1 MPSGTGERKRYARGM
16 RSTGVVRSGD
26 VKARFGAWKAQLGVR
41 AVACS
46 IAGALALAACS
57 RAEPHEPPRPD
68 PDAVRAASRTPRPPE
83 TTTPP
88 APRALPG
95 PFARLGEPCAADEA
109 APADDASKKRP
120 PPSRRPPSFA
130 SEECGDGGKVVK
142 VTVPGFHADALPG
155 PLVHR
160 EGPPQMMAH
169 ALGVEEGR
177 VWAQSSC
184 MACRM
189 MTDSTTVVD
198 VAAASDAT
206 LETFQA
212 YVGLPKAPLLRTA
225 AAWRE
230 AIPTWAKGAV
240 AQAKPAS

>member
-1 MPSGTGERKRYARGM
+1 MPSGTVERKRYAAGM
-16 RSTGVVRSGD
+16 RSTGVVRSG
-26 VKARFGAWKAQLGVR
+26 VVRSAVVVGAVLASVGLG
-41 AVACS
+41 
-46 IAGALALAACS
+46 ACS
-57 RAEPHEPPRPD
+57 RAEPHEPARPD
-68 PDAVRAASRTPRPPE
+68 PDAVRAASQAPAPAPSAPVE
-83 TTTPP
+83 AKAKAPP
-88 APRALPG
+88 APRELTAE
-95 PFARLGEPCAADEA
+95 FARLGAPCG
-109 APADDASKKRP
+109 DDAKRAP
-120 PPSRRPPSFA
+120 GRGPFFA
-130 SEECGDGGKVVK
+130 SEECGARGKVAK

-198 VAAASDAT
+198 LAEASDAT

-212 YVGLPKAPLLRTA
+212 YVGLPKAPLLRSA

-230 AIPTWAKGAV
+230 AIPTWTKGVVAAAV
-240 AQAKPAS
+240 PSKPAS